1 MLISK
6 KISEFLVFETES
18 VFRALEK
25 INNNKKRVVF
35 VVNEGGTLTG
45 SFSDGDFRRWLTSSP
60 DFDLHREVG
69 SIAHDAVTSCKVD
82 APRTEIDA
90 AFSQGIELIPLVDDY
105 QRLVAIAFQNER
117 GLAIGKHLISDTSP
131 AYVIAEIGNNHN
143 GDIKLAKH
151 LVDLAL
157 GAGADCVKFQMRD
170 VESLYKGGRDKDKS
184 ADLGAQYT
192 MDLLSRFQL
201 TNVELIEVFDYCK
214 DLGLTPLCTPWDI
227 KSLQVLE
234 AYGMEAYKV
243 ASADFTN
250 HQLLGALAATG
261 KPLICSTGMST
272 EAEIRHSV
280 AFLKSKGAN
289 FVILHCNSTYPTP
302 FKDVNLAYLKRL
314 QEITGGLV
322 GYSGHERGI
331 SIALAAVTLGARVI
345 EKHFT
350 IDKGMEGND
359 HKVSLLPDEFR
370 DMVRKIREVEESM
383 GNGGERIITQGELIN
398 RESLAKSLVAN
409 CEMSKGQV
417 IEPGMVEVKSPGQ
430 GLQPMYLEQLLGKRA
445 KRNMQVGDYFYE
457 SDLKDE
463 SVEARNYRFNRPF
476 GIPVRYHDYGKLVPK
491 SNFDFIEFHL
501 SYQDLELDPA
511 DFFRGQQDVGFAV
524 HSPELFA
531 GDHIMDL
538 ASEDESYRRHS
549 INELQRVCDI
559 TRALKCFF
567 PKTEKPVIVINA
579 GGFSTSSFLPKESRS
594 SMYDRIVHSLA
605 ELDQSGVE
613 VIIQTMPPFP
623 WHFGGQS
630 YHNLFV
636 DPDEILTFCTKF
648 GYRVCY
654 DVSHSMMACN
664 YYKWKLA
671 DFTKKVGPYIA
682 HMHVVDAL
690 GIDGEG
696 VQIGKGNVDFTELSL
711 DLEQFAPGVQFIPE
725 VWQGHK
731 NQGEG
736 FWSALDFLEQFFSNN
751 R

>member
-18 VFRALEK
+18 IFHALEK
-25 INNNKKRVVF
+25 INNNKHRIVF
-35 VVNEGGTLTG
+35 VVNEGGTLVG
-45 SFSDGDFRRWLTSSP
+45 AFSDGDFRRWLTSVP
-60 DFDLHREVG
+60 DFDLQKEVG
-69 SIAHDAVTSCKVD
+69 PIAHGAVTSRKVN
-82 APRTEIDA
+82 APRNEIEA
-90 AFSQGIELIPLVDDY
+90 AFSRGIELIPLVDDY
-105 QRLVAIAFQNER
+105 QRLVAIAIQGER
-117 GLAIGKHLISDTSP
+117 GITIGKHVITETSP

-157 GAGADCVKFQMRD
+157 AAGADCVKFQMRD
-170 VESLYKGGRDKDKS
+170 MGSLYKGGSGKDQS

-192 MDLLSRFQL
+192 IDLLSRFQL
-201 TNVELIEVFDYCK
+201 SNAELIEVFDYCK
-214 DLGLTPLCTPWDI
+214 QLGLVPLCTPWDL

-234 AYGMEAYKV
+234 DYGMEAYKV

-250 HQLLGALAATG
+250 HQLLGAMAATG
-261 KPLICSTGMST
+261 KPLFCSTGMST
-272 EAEIRHSV
+272 EAEIRQSV
-280 AFLKSKGAN
+280 AFLKNKGAN

-314 QEITGGLV
+314 QEITGSLV

-331 SIALAAVTLGARVI
+331 SVPVAAVTLGARVI

-370 DMVRKIREVEESM
+370 DMVRMIREVEEAM
-383 GNGGERIITQGELIN
+383 GNGGERSITQGELIN
-398 RESLAKSLVAN
+398 RETLAKSLVAN
-409 CEMSKGQV
+409 RNVGRGEV
-417 IEPGMVEVKSPGQ
+417 IELDMVDVKSPGQ
-430 GLQPMYLEQLLGKRA
+430 GLQPMYLDQLVGKRA
-445 KRNMQVGDYFYE
+445 KRDLQVGDYFYE

-463 SVEARNYRFNRPF
+463 TVEARDYAFDRPF

-491 SNFDFIEFHL
+491 SNFDFVEFHL
-501 SYQDLELDPA
+501 SYQDMDLDPA
-511 DFFRGQQDVGFAV
+511 DFFDGPQPIGFAI

-538 ASEDESYRRHS
+538 ASEDDAYRAHS
-549 INELQRVCDI
+549 INELQRVCAI
-559 TRALKCFF
+559 TRNLKRFF

-579 GGFSTSSFLPKESRS
+579 GGFSAASFLPRESRPA
-594 SMYDRIVHSLA
+594 MYQRIAESLA
-605 ELDQSGVE
+605 QVDQSGVE
-613 VIIQTMPPFP
+613 IIIQTMPPFP

-630 YHNLFV
+630 HHNLFV
-636 DPDEILTFCTKF
+636 DPHEIKAFCDRYD
-648 GYRVCY
+648 YRICY
-654 DVSHSMMACN
+654 DISHSMMACN
-664 YYKWKLA
+664 YYKWRLT
-671 DFTKKVGPYIA
+671 DFTRLVGANTA

-690 GIDGEG
+690 GVDGEG
-696 VQIGKGNVDFTELSL
+696 VQIGKGDVDFTELAR
-711 DLEQFAPGVQFIPE
+711 DLRQHAPGAQFIPE

-736 FWSALDFLEQFFSNN
+736 FWFALDFLETYLK
-751 R
+751 